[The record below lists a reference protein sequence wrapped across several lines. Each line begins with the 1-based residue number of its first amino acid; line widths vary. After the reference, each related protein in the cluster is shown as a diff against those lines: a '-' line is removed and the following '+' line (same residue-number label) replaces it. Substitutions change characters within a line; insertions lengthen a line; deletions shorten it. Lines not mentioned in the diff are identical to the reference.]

1 MEEKISI
8 QRGTEPIVQTQQSV
22 SSFDFPTQVISLPSE
37 GKVYPKSNPLSSG
50 KLEIKYMTAR
60 EEDILAD
67 RNLINKGIVLQ
78 KLLESIVVQ
87 KDVNV
92 NDLIIGDINAVYL
105 ATRMLGYGSDYDVEI
120 TDPFSGETQKVK
132 IDLSEIQTKDVDFNV
147 LNEENK
153 YKFFLPISKKEIEF
167 KFLTHKDEKDINAEI
182 QALERLNKGKVA
194 GSEITT
200 RLKYMLLSVEGNTD
214 RAFINKFATNMLAGD
229 NKAFRQHLK
238 NISPDLDLTF
248 KFTSEVTG
256 ETEALDIPF
265 GVNFFYPSN

>member
-1 MEEKISI
+1 
-8 QRGTEPIVQTQQSV
+8 
-22 SSFDFPTQVISLPSE
+22 
-37 GKVYPKSNPLSSG
+37 
-50 KLEIKYMTAR
+50 
-60 EEDILAD
+60 
-67 RNLINKGIVLQ
+67 
-78 KLLESIVVQ
+78 
-87 KDVNV
+87 
-92 NDLIIGDINAVYL
+92 
-105 ATRMLGYGSDYDVEI
+105 MLGYGSDYDVEI

-132 IDLSEIQTKDVDFNV
+132 IDLSEIQTKDVDLNF